1 MTDSTT
7 SADRTERLIARFL
20 DMMSAERGAAENTLA
35 AYGRD
40 LAGYADWLARR
51 GLDACRA
58 GPEDIRGW
66 LAGLAAQGMAA
77 STQAR
82 KLSAVRR
89 FHAFAYGEGLCPEN
103 PGQALEGPRKGRGLP
118 RVLSR
123 DDVTRLLAR
132 AREEA
137 AKARGK
143 ARLRALRMRALLEL
157 LYASGLRV
165 SELVAL
171 KAGDVS
177 REEGFARVTGK
188 GGRERIAPLGHEALA
203 ALADY
208 EAALAKARGGE
219 APRGGEWLFASR
231 GGSGHLTRQHF
242 ALELKKLA
250 ARAGLD
256 ARAVS
261 PHVLRHAFA
270 THLLEGGADLRAVQ
284 MMLGHADI
292 STTQI
297 YTHVQTERLRA
308 LVENHHPL
316 ARK

>member
-1 MTDSTT
+1 
-7 SADRTERLIARFL
+7 
-20 DMMSAERGAAENTLA
+20 MMSAERGAAENTLA

-40 LAGYADWLARR
+40 LSGYAAWLERR
-51 GLDACRA
+51 GLAVTQA
-58 GPEDIRGW
+58 GADDIRGW
-66 LAGLAAQGMAA
+66 LAGLEAQGLAP

-89 FHAFAYGEGLCPEN
+89 FHAFAYGEGLCASN
-103 PGQALEGPRKGRGLP
+103 PGQALEGPKKGRNLP

-123 DDVTRLLAR
+123 DDVARLLGQAR
-132 AREEA
+132 DDVRN
-137 AKARGK
+137 AKGK

-171 KAGDVS
+171 KAGDIS
-177 REEGFARVTGK
+177 REEGFARVFGK
-188 GGRERIAPLGHEALA
+188 GGKERIAPLGKAALEALA
-203 ALADY
+203 EF
-208 EAALAKARGGE
+208 EAAMIKARGGVALE
-219 APRGGEWLFASR
+219 GGEYLFASR
-231 GGSGHLTRQHF
+231 GGAGHITRQHF

-256 ARAVS
+256 PAGIS

-270 THLLEGGADLRAVQ
+270 THLLDGGADLRAVQ

-308 LVENHHPL
+308 LVEAHHPL